1 MKPIK
6 LALFAS
12 GSGSNVQQITEHF
25 QSRPQSGVLVDCVV
39 YNRRDAFVAERAKRL
54 GVPAFYM
61 NKADFLESDRVLN
74 LMREREID
82 VIILAGF
89 LLLVPQNLLQAFPGR
104 IVNIHPALL
113 PNFGGKGMYGHH
125 VHEAVVAAGERETG
139 ITIHLVDEQFDHG
152 RTLYQCTC
160 PVTPTDTA
168 DDVAARIHFLE
179 AACYPAVIENFTKTL

>member
-1 MKPIK
+1 MEPLK

-25 QSRPQSGVLVDCVV
+25 QARPHSGVVVDCVV
-39 YNRRDAFVAERAKRL
+39 YNRRDAFVAERARKL

-61 NKADFLESDRVLN
+61 NKADFLESNRVLN
-74 LMREREID
+74 LMRERGVD
-82 VIILAGF
+82 YIILAGF
-89 LLLVPQNLLQAFPGR
+89 LLLVPQNLLQAYPGR

-113 PNFGGKGMYGHH
+113 PKYGGKGMFGHH

-152 RTLYQCTC
+152 RTLFQSTC
-160 PVTPTDTA
+160 PVSPTDTA

-179 AACYPAVIENFTKTL
+179 AACYPAVIENFVK